1 MSVQAGEQAIS
12 ATDGSYAL
20 TLYRAMREAN
30 SNGGMAPGTRI
41 RETELATRYGVSRT
55 PVREAL
61 KKLEVDGLV
70 ECAGQGLVVCDPTLN
85 EILDAYLV
93 REVLEGLAMR
103 LATERAIDT
112 DRLRIE
118 ASKDQMVAAIREG
131 DTEGAI
137 KMCNVFDDLFFT
149 AANSERLYR
158 MIQVARASQAQ
169 TMRTNVRGPGR
180 LRRQFRSGWGSSK
193 LSRSGC
199 PRRRKKPPRTICVA
213 PANCGSWRVS
223 LRTVRITIAA
233 RRPRSVLFRAH
244 WHTRLAVIQS

>member
-20 TLYRAMREAN
+20 TLYRAMREAI
-30 SNGGMAPGTRI
+30 SNGEMAPGTRI

-70 ECAGQGLVVCDPTLN
+70 EDRPGQGLVVCDPTLN

-118 ASKDQMVAAIREG
+118 ASKDQMVAAIRDG

-137 KMCNVFDDLFFT
+137 KMCNAFDDLFFT

-169 TMRTNVRGPGR
+169 SMRSNVRGPGR
-180 LRRQFRSGWGSSK
+180 LQEAIQER
-193 LSRSGC
+193 
-199 PRRRKKPPRTICVA
+199 
-213 PANCGSWRVS
+213 
-223 LRTVRITIAA
+223 VRIFEAFKQRLPEEAEEATKDHLRRA
-233 RRPRSVLFRAH
+233 REL
-244 WHTRLAVIQS
+244 RLMASFAKDGED